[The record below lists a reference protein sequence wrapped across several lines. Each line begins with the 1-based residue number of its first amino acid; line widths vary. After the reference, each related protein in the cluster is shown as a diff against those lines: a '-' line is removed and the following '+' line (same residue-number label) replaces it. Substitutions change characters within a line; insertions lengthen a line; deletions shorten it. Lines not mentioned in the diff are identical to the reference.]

1 MSVTGLFL
9 EYFIVCVWL
18 SVQTIMILSSLGQ
31 GVLIVCVVMHVSND
45 SIKVIIMDIN
55 K

>member
-18 SVQTIMILSSLGQ
+18 SVQTIMILSSLEQ
-31 GVLIVCVVMHVSND
+31 GVLICVVMHASND
-45 SIKVIIMDIN
+45 SIKAIIMDIN